1 MKQPPLQLRPSLSTS
16 AASPARLK
24 PSLKS
29 SNGSP
34 YYAQTIEPGVR
45 YHDERS
51 KQAALIK
58 KAAKHRSLPAQLPHT
73 GFKKVINKAIDL
85 RPVVHRQPAYRRARP
100 EGGFISPLQA
110 LTIDISESYRLR
122 NPVYKYNPIRNP
134 RRVLTK
140 PSKPSKNDGF
150 DNEDCDY
157 ILKVN
162 DTLGNEKGQEYV
174 YRVLDILGQGTFG
187 QVVKCQRISTKEL
200 VSVKVIKNKPAYM
213 GQSQLE
219 VEILKK
225 LNGERDAQDRHHILR
240 LYHTFIHRNHLC
252 LVFELLSVNLYELIK
267 QNSFKGLS
275 TNLVRVISHQLVD
288 ALVILKDAEIIHC
301 DLKPENILLKNL
313 DSPTIKIIDFGSACH
328 ESHQIY
334 TYIQSRFYRS
344 PEVLFGVKYN
354 SAIDMWSL
362 GCIVAELFLGLPLFP
377 GCSEYN
383 QVSRIVD
390 MLGMPPTYMLENGK
404 TAREF
409 FVRKEKPDGR
419 RIWTMKTREEYSRE
433 YVKAEPPGKKYFN
446 ETKLTPLILNYNQAR
461 HGLDEGE
468 KERERQSRHALIDF
482 IQGLLNQDPIRRWTP
497 HQIRNHPFLTGKP
510 FTGPFEPDVVPSFV
524 KNPMARRSLEPLMN
538 KTSNSNMMMG
548 PPRPAP
554 LGAMMQDLPPG
565 PPPVMNYGGP
575 INAVPPP
582 MVVPTAQQPL
592 PMVSQAL
599 PRRQRA
605 KTVGNSKIPPQIQ
618 MILSDIKQYPVEEHK
633 RSKVDSDVVANPM
646 TYDIP
651 TEGPLLPPLN
661 LNEGTS
667 KSIAQQ
673 PTTQHFG
680 HRRTRS
686 QGNLAGVL
694 PADSPSIRYKRR
706 SGVQQSAMDSS
717 FSTSSD
723 DELRGGATETRGRVS
738 EKHTTYGQ
746 DSMDGH
752 LQRDESG
759 SGSSS
764 RNDSQN
770 TSPATSLAAALD
782 KKVKIA
788 SKVKVRIGSR
798 DSFRMPADVRRGA
811 ALLENPTANK
821 NLMRGYSA
829 GEAAGGLMMMRTSS
843 AEGGKGASKST
854 STSKKRS
861 GSEKTGGMMT

>member
-1 MKQPPLQLRPSLSTS
+1 MPNTS
-16 AASPARLK
+16 
-24 PSLKS
+24 
-29 SNGSP
+29 
-34 YYAQTIEPGVR
+34 
-45 YHDERS
+45 
-51 KQAALIK
+51 
-58 KAAKHRSLPAQLPHT
+58 
-73 GFKKVINKAIDL
+73 FKRVINKAIDL
-85 RPVVHRQPAYRRARP
+85 RPVVNKQPLHRRARP

-110 LTIDISESYRLR
+110 LTVDISETYRLR
-122 NPVYKYNPIRNP
+122 NPVFKYNPLRNP

-140 PSKPSKNDGF
+140 PSKSSKNDGF

-157 ILKVN
+157 ILRVN
-162 DTLGNEKGQEYV
+162 DTLGSEKGQDLYSKPSHR

-213 GQSQLE
+213 IQSQLE

-409 FVRKEKPDGR
+409 FVKKEKADGR
-419 RIWTMKTREEYSRE
+419 RVWTMKTREEYSRE

-461 HGLDEGE
+461 HGLDEVE

-510 FTGPFEPDVVPSFV
+510 FTGPFEP
-524 KNPMARRSLEPLMN
+524 
-538 KTSNSNMMMG
+538 
-548 PPRPAP
+548 
-554 LGAMMQDLPPG
+554 
-565 PPPVMNYGGP
+565 
-575 INAVPPP
+575 
-582 MVVPTAQQPL
+582 
-592 PMVSQAL
+592 
-599 PRRQRA
+599 
-605 KTVGNSKIPPQIQ
+605 
-618 MILSDIKQYPVEEHK
+618 
-633 RSKVDSDVVANPM
+633 
-646 TYDIP
+646 
-651 TEGPLLPPLN
+651 
-661 LNEGTS
+661 
-667 KSIAQQ
+667 
-673 PTTQHFG
+673 
-680 HRRTRS
+680 
-686 QGNLAGVL
+686 
-694 PADSPSIRYKRR
+694 
-706 SGVQQSAMDSS
+706 
-717 FSTSSD
+717 
-723 DELRGGATETRGRVS
+723 
-738 EKHTTYGQ
+738 
-746 DSMDGH
+746 
-752 LQRDESG
+752 
-759 SGSSS
+759 
-764 RNDSQN
+764 
-770 TSPATSLAAALD
+770 
-782 KKVKIA
+782 
-788 SKVKVRIGSR
+788 
-798 DSFRMPADVRRGA
+798 
-811 ALLENPTANK
+811 
-821 NLMRGYSA
+821 
-829 GEAAGGLMMMRTSS
+829 
-843 AEGGKGASKST
+843 
-854 STSKKRS
+854 
-861 GSEKTGGMMT
+861 